1 MDSSR
6 DLCIGMLEWGASPV
20 RNTVQVDVSSAVGD
34 CFFACVS
41 VWLNVFFGR
50 TLWDP
55 QRLRLSLAAALAWPE
70 AFSVLERVRDD
81 LCHYC
86 GMSTEATLEEMQ
98 ALVMKSST
106 WADHPIMS
114 VAALFCSRITNTR
127 TGFVV
132 VQLSQNENETSVF
145 TVSPPS
151 QEGQEGTDLE
161 NACVLLLTRQEH
173 YLLLAEATSRKMIF
187 SVGAQR
193 WKRKKQN
200 NKERRKK
207 I

>member
-114 VAALFCSRITNTR
+114 VAALFCSRITNSR

-132 VQLSQNENETSVF
+132 VQLSQNE
-145 TVSPPS
+145 
-151 QEGQEGTDLE
+151 
-161 NACVLLLTRQEH
+161 CVLLLTRQEH

-193 WKRKKQN
+193 WKRNANQN
-200 NKERRKK
+200 VDWM
-207 I
+207 